1 MEVVALAITLYPA
14 SGQAMRHQDLQYRQ
28 ELRVCGYRHT
38 NNCLFMQQT
47 GMTHSHMMHLQL
59 ITPTVS

>member
-28 ELRVCGYRHT
+28 ELRVGGYRQT
-38 NNCLFMQQT
+38 QIIVCLCNR
-47 GMTHSHMMHLQL
+47 L
-59 ITPTVS
+59 V